1 MTDMALTNAFSGVRR
16 TDGAVES
23 RTIEGYLH
31 RRNAAE
37 INRNIVRLIERKIDR
52 CAQDLSL

>member
-1 MTDMALTNAFSGVRR
+1 MALTNAFSGVRR